1 MIYVLYIIATLYAV
15 LCVLAPL
22 LKVKEWKKCPSLVS
36 MLVGGMTLITSMV
49 LKSSGNRNAWILA
62 VLALICIAIS
72 AWINGGVQGKR
83 HLSHHIVRWG
93 LSLLIVLGFVLL

>member
-1 MIYVLYIIATLYAV
+1 MLYVLYIVTTLYAV
-15 LCVLAPL
+15 LCMLAPL
-22 LKVKEWKKCPSLVS
+22 LKVKEWKSCPSLVS
-36 MLVGGMTLITSMV
+36 MLVGGMTLVTSLM
-49 LKSSGNRNAWILA
+49 LKSSGNRNAWVLA

-72 AWINGGVQGKR
+72 AWVNGGAQDKR

>member
-1 MIYVLYIIATLYAV
+1 MLYVLYVITTLYAV

-36 MLVGGMTLITSMV
+36 MFVGGVTLVTSMI
-49 LKSSGNRNAWILA
+49 LKSSGNSNAWVLA
-62 VLALICIAIS
+62 VLALICIAVG
-72 AWINGGVQGKR
+72 AWINGGARGKR